1 MDVND
6 ATGHITIC
14 KKRSHENDREVRCAY
29 DCVFPTTAT
38 QDDVFAYVR
47 DSVQQ
52 VAQGFNCTIFAY
64 GQTGT
69 GKTHTM
75 LYVDKDAILY
85 STAVA

>member
-1 MDVND
+1 MCFFLQVVKVDDEKTQVYV
-6 ATGHITIC
+6 C
-14 KKRSHENDREVRCAY
+14 KRKNETEIDRELRCTY
-29 DCVFPTTAT
+29 DRVFDPSAT
-38 QDDVFAYVR
+38 QQHVFDYLQ

-75 LYVDKDAILY
+75 L
-85 STAVA
+85 